1 MREIKKN
8 KNVLEDAKAG
18 VLSIVVVALIVIG
31 VLALSGCTEIS
42 NYLNPGTE
50 ETIPIIPTTSTVLQC
65 AEFSITPSVTASNG
79 VLNNA
84 EDLVTIPFLAN
95 TTGHTVD
102 EGDNTT
108 WVNPVFSF
116 VISPNAYIGAKASDL
131 AILHYEVIN
140 PSQTVDS
147 SSGTYYIVTKSSNEW
162 QCTWTGD
169 GTHYVAGT
177 SNLLYTANKTL
188 TLTIDV
194 DETGLSYTQSTYNAQ
209 TLTIRFYNDC
219 GWSQNIDVS
228 FIATKVGAKVT

>member
-1 MREIKKN
+1 MKEKK
-8 KNVLEDAKAG
+8 KSKKVLGKAG
-18 VLSIVVVALIVIG
+18 ILVIALVVISTVS
-31 VLALSGCTEIS
+31 LSGCTEFDK
-42 NYLNPGTE
+42 YFGTT
-50 ETIPIIPTTSTVLQC
+50 ETIPSGGTVIKC

-79 VLNNA
+79 ALNNA
-84 EDLVTIPFLAN
+84 KDLITIPFLAN

-108 WVNPVFSF
+108 WVNPVISF
-116 VISPNAYIGAKASDL
+116 VISPSAFAGAKASDL

-162 QCTWTGD
+162 QCTWAGD
-169 GTHYVAGT
+169 GTHYVSGT

-209 TLTIRFYNDC
+209 TLTIRFSNDC
-219 GWSQNIDVS
+219 GWSQTIDVK
-228 FIATKVGAKVT
+228 FTATKVGSNVT